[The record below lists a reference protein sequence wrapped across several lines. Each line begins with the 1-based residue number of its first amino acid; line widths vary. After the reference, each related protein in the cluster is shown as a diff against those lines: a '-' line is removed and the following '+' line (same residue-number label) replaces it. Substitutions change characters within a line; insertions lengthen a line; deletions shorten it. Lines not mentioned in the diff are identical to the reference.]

1 MHRRIHG
8 LHAGLI
14 PGKGR
19 PIQSYL
25 SAVIPC
31 NSPGNVLFTMTIAPL
46 LGLTWTENS
55 FFLYQER
62 RQVGEDD
69 SHFHLLAGID
79 DGSSPDQPSSGP
91 GTLGG
96 MRIAVEGLGIL
107 AVYTLVLVE
116 IGDHGAGGGQVD
128 RLG

>member
-55 FFLYQER
+55 FFSLKR
-62 RQVGEDD
+62 GVWLVRMIVI
-69 SHFHLLAGID
+69 STC
-79 DGSSPDQPSSGP
+79 SPVSTMAKGK
-91 GTLGG
+91 
-96 MRIAVEGLGIL
+96 
-107 AVYTLVLVE
+107 
-116 IGDHGAGGGQVD
+116 
-128 RLG
+128 